1 MARIRVLR
9 VYLCAF
15 LPETVAEKVPK
26 YCADPERRA
35 QKDFFIP
42 FISSSDPCRATGS
55 GLGVSPAVVLHY
67 PSDV

>member
-35 QKDFFIP
+35 QKDFLSHLSHP
-42 FISSSDPCRATGS
+42 LTRAGPRALD
-55 GLGVSPAVVLHY
+55 LG
-67 PSDV
+67 

>member
-26 YCADPERRA
+26 YCADLERRA
-35 QKDFFIP
+35 QKDFLSHLSHP
-42 FISSSDPCRATGS
+42 LTSAGPQALD
-55 GLGVSPAVVLHY
+55 LG
-67 PSDV
+67 